1 MKILSFDQ
9 STRVTGW
16 AVFENGE
23 YLDSGVI
30 DLSKNKD
37 TDDRSK
43 QMGLAICEV
52 IKDVEPDE
60 IVLEE
65 VAQQSNVS
73 TVIKLARIQGMTL
86 GFAASM
92 DMPTHILE
100 PARWRSALGYSQ
112 GPKVKRAELKKQ
124 SADYVAEH
132 FGFDYFSE
140 DRNEAVAINAAAHK
154 IFGWDWDSAD
164 DEWDD

>member
-1 MKILSFDQ
+1 MRILSFDQ
-9 STRVTGW
+9 STRITGW
-16 AVFENGE
+16 AVFEDGA
-23 YLDSGVI
+23 YKDSGVI
-30 DLSKNKD
+30 DLHKVED

-43 QMGLAICEV
+43 KMGLAICEV
-52 IKDVEPDE
+52 IKSVKPDE
-60 IVLEE
+60 VVLEE
-65 VAQQSNVS
+65 VQNQTNTS
-73 TVIKLARIQGMTL
+73 TVIKLARIQGMTI

-92 DMPTHILE
+92 DVPTHILE
-100 PARWRSALGYSQ
+100 PAKWRSALGYRQ

-124 SADYVAEH
+124 SAEYVKEH

-154 IFGWDWDSAD
+154 IFAWNWKPAD

>member
-16 AVFENGE
+16 AVFEDGE
-23 YLDSGVI
+23 YQDSGVI

-52 IKDVEPDE
+52 IKSAKPDE
-60 IVLEE
+60 VVLEE
-65 VAQQSNVS
+65 VQQQSNVD
-73 TVIKLARIQGMTL
+73 TVKKLARIQGMTI
-86 GFAASM
+86 GFAAAM
-92 DMPTHILE
+92 DIQTHILE
-100 PARWRSALGYSQ
+100 PSKWRKALGYTQ
-112 GPKVKRAELKKQ
+112 GPKVKRAELKQQ
-124 SADYVAEH
+124 SMNYVKENL
-132 FGFDYFSE
+132 GFDYFSE
-140 DRNEAVAINAAAHK
+140 DRCEACCINAAAHK

-164 DEWDD
+164 DEWND